1 MFASVD
7 KPFFYSTLV
16 LAVGGMLILAS
27 ASLAISYQNF
37 GTIHYYLFRQ
47 FLYGGLTGVVA
58 LLAFFAIPYRFWKK
72 AAVPLMM
79 ISFLLLA
86 LLFMPGLGYSAGGA
100 RRWLQFGPLT
110 FQPAEILKFSFI
122 IYLASWLD
130 SRRQEVKS
138 ISYGMIPLAI
148 MLGSIAVF
156 LIMQPDLG
164 TLGVIVASA
173 LIIYFLGGG
182 KLSQIVTLCTLG
194 LVSLYFLVQVAP
206 YRLARIFVF
215 LNPGVDPQG
224 AGYQIS
230 QSLIA
235 IGSGGFWGRGF
246 GRGLQKYNYLPESM
260 GDSIFAIFS
269 EEMGFLGAIA
279 LIILFVY
286 LLRRGLYIAKRAPD
300 NFGRLLAAG
309 ISISIAVQV
318 FINIAAISGLLPLT
332 GIPLPFISYG
342 GTSLA
347 LILGSAGVLLN
358 ISKHA

>member
-148 MLGSIAVF
+148 MLGSIAV
-156 LIMQPDLG
+156 
-164 TLGVIVASA
+164 
-173 LIIYFLGGG
+173 
-182 KLSQIVTLCTLG
+182 
-194 LVSLYFLVQVAP
+194 
-206 YRLARIFVF
+206 
-215 LNPGVDPQG
+215 
-224 AGYQIS
+224 
-230 QSLIA
+230 
-235 IGSGGFWGRGF
+235 
-246 GRGLQKYNYLPESM
+246 
-260 GDSIFAIFS
+260 
-269 EEMGFLGAIA
+269 
-279 LIILFVY
+279 
-286 LLRRGLYIAKRAPD
+286 
-300 NFGRLLAAG
+300 
-309 ISISIAVQV
+309 
-318 FINIAAISGLLPLT
+318 
-332 GIPLPFISYG
+332 
-342 GTSLA
+342 
-347 LILGSAGVLLN
+347 
-358 ISKHA
+358 